1 MLIESFIAHIIRSK
15 TARYFTFGN
24 IDSISPAAAPDYPI
38 QLYIHIPFCLEL
50 CPYCSF
56 HRVIYREEASRKYFK
71 SLKKELDIYAS
82 LGFHFSSVYIGGGTP
97 TIDMYELL
105 GLLDTIHGLFSPQEI
120 SVETNPDRLDP
131 YVLSSLARM
140 DVKRV
145 SVGIQTFQDDLLRM
159 IGRYEKYGSG
169 ERLKERCKNAR
180 GYIDTLNADMIF
192 NFPAQSMSML
202 EADLDILREIGPD
215 QVTYYPLMISDATR
229 SKMEKIMGKQSYQK
243 EKQFYNLISS
253 RLGSQYQPS
262 SAWCFSRKGG
272 CMIDEYIVSAREY
285 VGVGSG
291 AFGLVGNAIYA
302 NTFSLKQYT
311 DNLDQGRLPLK
322 AKKDFSRKEM
332 ARYTFLM
339 ELFGLRLDRDAF
351 RQTFNTDIWTLL
363 GPELLF
369 FTLIGGI
376 RWNGR
381 MFSLTQKGR
390 YYWVI
395 MMREFFTGVDNFRDF
410 SRKVVG
416 LDSAI

>member
-1 MLIESFIAHIIRSK
+1 MLTESFIAHVIRSS
-15 TARYFTFGN
+15 TTRYFTFEN
-24 IDSISPAAAPDYPI
+24 IGSISPAAAPGYPI

-56 HRVIYREEASRKYFK
+56 HRVIYREDASRKYFT
-71 SLKKELDIYAS
+71 SLKKELNIYAS
-82 LGFHFSSVYIGGGTP
+82 LGFNFSSVYIGGGTP
-97 TIDMYELL
+97 TIDMHELL
-105 GLLDTIHGLFSPQEI
+105 DLLETVHRLFSPQEI
-120 SVETNPDRLDP
+120 SVETNPDRLEP
-131 YVLSSLARM
+131 HVLSCLARM

-159 IGRYEKYGSG
+159 IGRYKKYGSG
-169 ERLKERCKNAR
+169 ECLKERCKNAL

-202 EADLDILREIGPD
+202 EADLDILQEIGPD

-229 SKMEKIMGKQSYQK
+229 SKMENIMGKQSYQK
-243 EKQFYNLISS
+243 EKQFYQLISS

-272 CMIDEYIVSAREY
+272 RMIDEYIVSGQEY

-302 NTFSLKQYT
+302 NTFSLEQYT
-311 DNLDQGRLPLK
+311 SNLDEGRLPLK

-332 ARYTFLM
+332 ARYAFIM

-351 RQTFNTDIWTLL
+351 RQKYHTGIWALL

-376 RWNGR
+376 RWNDR
-381 MFSLTQKGR
+381 TPSLTQKGR

-410 SRKVVG
+410 SRKAVG